1 MTWYCHPTPE
11 AAMDRAPGSHRN
23 VSLGNL
29 KGKWRLKLK
38 ELWWHVIP
46 TDADDA
52 DDDDDDDTSVPLSG
66 INVWARSLP
75 FAP

>member
-1 MTWYCHPTPE
+1 ME
-11 AAMDRAPGSHRN
+11 AVTCS
-23 VSLGNL
+23 
-29 KGKWRLKLK
+29 

-46 TDADDA
+46 TDA
-52 DDDDDDDTSVPLSG
+52 DDDDDDTSVPLSG

>member
-1 MTWYCHPTPE
+1 ME
-11 AAMDRAPGSHRN
+11 AETCS
-23 VSLGNL
+23 
-29 KGKWRLKLK
+29 

-46 TDADDA
+46 TDADD
-52 DDDDDDDTSVPLSG
+52 DDDDTTVPLSG